1 MKTAVYPG
9 SFDPVTNGH
18 LDIIERSAKLF
29 DKVIVVAS
37 NNTSKTPMFNVE
49 EKVEILKKAVAHLD
63 NVTVDSF
70 QGLLVEYVEKNNV
83 DVIVKGLRAISD
95 FEMELQMAGMNRK
108 LNPDA
113 ETAFLMTATDYSYL
127 SSSIVKEIFKLGGP
141 ISELVPQVVEDAM
154 KMKKAE
160 VALNEY
166 KSI

>member
-108 LNPDA
+108 LNPNA

-154 KMKKAE
+154 KMKKSGGGI
-160 VALNEY
+160 
-166 KSI
+166 K

>member
-18 LDIIERSAKLF
+18 LDIIERSSKLF

-37 NNTSKTPMFNVE
+37 NNTSKTPMFTVE
-49 EKVEILKKAVAHLD
+49 EKKSILKEAVSHLD
-63 NVTVDSF
+63 NVVIDSF
-70 QGLLVEYVEKNNV
+70 QGLLVNYVEENDV

-108 LNPDA
+108 LNPNA
-113 ETAFLMTATDYSYL
+113 ETVFLMTATDYSYL

-141 ISELVPQVVEDAM
+141 ISELVPKVVEDAM
-154 KMKKAE
+154 IKK
-160 VALNEY
+160 
-166 KSI
+166 KSGGGIK

>member
-18 LDIIERSAKLF
+18 LDIIERSSKLF

-37 NNTSKTPMFNVE
+37 VNTSKTPMFTID
-49 EKVEILKKAVAHLD
+49 EKKSILKEAVAHLD
-63 NVTVDSF
+63 NVVIDSF
-70 QGLLVEYVEKNNV
+70 QGLLVNYVEENDV

-108 LNPDA
+108 LNPNA
-113 ETAFLMTATDYSYL
+113 ETVFLMTSTDYSYL

-141 ISELVPQVVEDAM
+141 ISELVPKVVEDAM
-154 KMKKAE
+154 IKK
-160 VALNEY
+160 NSGGGI
-166 KSI
+166 K

>member
-37 NNTSKTPMFNVE
+37 NNTSKKPMFSVE
-49 EKVEILKKAVAHLD
+49 EKVAILNETTKHLE
-63 NVTVDSF
+63 NVEVDCFS
-70 QGLLVEYVEKNNV
+70 GLLVHYVEQHGV

-95 FEMELQMAGMNRK
+95 FEMEFQMAGMNRK
-108 LNPDA
+108 LNPNA
-113 ETAFLMTATDYSYL
+113 ETVFLMTGTDYSYL

-141 ISELVPQVVEDAM
+141 IHELVPGVVEEAM
-154 KMKKAE
+154 NRKKSE
-160 VALNEY
+160 VAL
-166 KSI
+166 